1 MHKLSCGFVR
11 QGVEQ
16 CDGKAAAFDQQAR
29 LAEGWAG
36 VLGGKE
42 TQSVDVAGEGKAGV
56 FQEYKLDSM
65 DAKKTGK
72 NRRLK
77 WTDAGLVGR
86 GQVGAPVSLT
96 RSHDSCQLGKLGAAG
111 REKSGQ
117 VEGAIAAVHCPD
129 DLGWLGAGDAK
140 LQSEWSR
147 AMEGIDPGLVSAL
160 GLRGGGR
167 ESREQELGALR
178 LRGGRIVEPW
188 MHKWCVR
195 ARVCLCVP
203 SSIYLFVCVGGL
215 CLCVCARA
223 WVSVPVSA
231 HAFERFSW
239 KSLCP
244 LGL

>member
-1 MHKLSCGFVR
+1 MSCGYVR

-36 VLGGKE
+36 VFGVKE
-42 TQSVDVAGEGKAGV
+42 TQSIDVAGEGKAGV
-56 FQEYKLDSM
+56 FGEYKLDLM

-72 NRRLK
+72 KRRLK

-86 GQVGAPVSLT
+86 DQVGAPVSLT
-96 RSHDSCQLGKLGAAG
+96 RSDDSCQLDKLGAAG
-111 REKSGQ
+111 QEKSGQ
-117 VEGAIAAVHCPD
+117 VEGAIPAVNCPD
-129 DLGWLGAGDAK
+129 DLGWMGAGDAK

-147 AMEGIDPGLVSAL
+147 AMEGIDPSLVSAL

-167 ESREQELGALR
+167 ESGGQELGALR

-195 ARVCLCVP
+195 AC
-203 SSIYLFVCVGGL
+203 I
-215 CLCVCARA
+215 CVCAVINICLS
-223 WVSVPVSA
+223 VSVGCVCA
-231 HAFERFSW
+231 CVRARVRICACERTRV
-239 KSLCP
+239 
-244 LGL
+244 